1 VAQVVPVDVL
11 ADFAHELRQPLS
23 VLEALTSHLDL
34 IAPDDT
40 RIREQLRRMHREIA
54 HADQILCEGLRT
66 VRAYMTSPGNANLT
80 ELAPA
85 APAAVGDDF
94 NRALTHA
101 AMASVAH

>member
-23 VLEALTSHLDL
+23 ALEALTSHLDL

-40 RIREQLRRMHREIA
+40 RIREQLRTMHREIA
-54 HADQILCEGLRT
+54 HADQILCEGVRT
-66 VRAYMTSPGNANLT
+66 VRAYMTSPGNANLA

-85 APAAVGDDF
+85 PPAPVGDEF
-94 NRALTHA
+94 NRARTHA
-101 AMASVAH
+101 AMASVTH